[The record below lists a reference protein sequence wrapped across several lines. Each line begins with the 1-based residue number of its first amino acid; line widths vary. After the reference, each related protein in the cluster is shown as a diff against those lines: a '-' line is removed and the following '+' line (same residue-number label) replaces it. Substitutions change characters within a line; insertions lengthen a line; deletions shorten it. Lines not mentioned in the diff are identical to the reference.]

1 MTVQDS
7 APAPDSAATAAAAA
21 TNRDAAPK
29 VDASD
34 TQAIKITYDEQL
46 YPARPRAL
54 GPRARRRP
62 VIPPDSAPPFA
73 ADGRNRAYVE
83 WLEDMSMLSDAN
95 TMGRQLSGQAG
106 MWQNP
111 YAYPN
116 PRAAVEKASVWF
128 TAYPLSLITAPGES
142 FLAALGDEDLWA
154 AFEQIGV
161 EAIHTGPV
169 KRAGGLDGWDPTP
182 SVDGHFDRISMA
194 IDPLFG
200 TEEEFR
206 TMCEVAAAH
215 GGDDHRRHRPRA
227 HRQGRRLPARRDEP
241 PGLPGHLPHDRHP
254 GGRLAPAAG
263 RPGRSGLGQHRRRR
277 PRRPCRT
284 PVTSSASCSG

>member
-21 TNRDAAPK
+21 ANGNAAPK
-29 VDASD
+29 LDASD
-34 TQAIKITYDEQL
+34 TQAIKITYDEQR

-73 ADGRNRAYVE
+73 ADGRNKAYVE

-116 PRAAVEKASVWF
+116 PRSAVEKASVWF

-142 FLAALGDEDLWA
+142 FLGA
-154 AFEQIGV
+154 
-161 EAIHTGPV
+161 PV
-169 KRAGGLDGWDPTP
+169 SYTHLTLPTK
-182 SVDGHFDRISMA
+182 A
-194 IDPLFG
+194 
-200 TEEEFR
+200 
-206 TMCEVAAAH
+206 
-215 GGDDHRRHRPRA
+215 
-227 HRQGRRLPARRDEP
+227 
-241 PGLPGHLPHDRHP
+241 
-254 GGRLAPAAG
+254 
-263 RPGRSGLGQHRRRR
+263 
-277 PRRPCRT
+277 
-284 PVTSSASCSG
+284 